1 MGVIGALVLIVI
13 AIAASFPD
21 LLTSVGPLDQD
32 VPNRLRG
39 PGTSFLFGTDG
50 SGRDVFS
57 RIVHGA
63 RVSLYVGVAAVV
75 VSVVAGTGLGITSA
89 AIGGKMDLILQRFVD
104 AILGIP
110 FLLLAVVVVVSL
122 GSSVNTVVI
131 ALAFAYT
138 PQVARLA
145 RATAM
150 STMAEPYVLAARL
163 EGASIRRIIVWH
175 LLPNTYSPV
184 LAQGTGFFGSALV
197 AEAILS
203 FLGLGVPP
211 PDPSWGRMI
220 QEGSRLYLEV
230 APWLTI
236 IPGLVLT
243 VTVLTFLFV
252 ADAVR
257 DLLDPREA
265 RSYRGEPTL

>member
-1 MGVIGALVLIVI
+1 MGVIGALVLIVV
-13 AIAASFPD
+13 AIAAAFPD
-21 LLTSVGPLDQD
+21 LLTSVAPLDQD

-57 RIVHGA
+57 RVVHGA
-63 RVSLYVGVAAVV
+63 RVSLYVGVAAVA
-75 VSVVAGTGLGITSA
+75 VSAVAGTGLGITSA
-89 AIGGKMDLILQRFVD
+89 AIGGKLDLILQRFVD

-122 GSSVNTVVI
+122 GSSVNSVVI

-150 STMAEPYVLAARL
+150 SVMAEPYVLAARL
-163 EGASIRRIIVWH
+163 EGASIRRVMARH

-184 LAQGTGFFGSALV
+184 LAQATGFFGSALV
-197 AEAILS
+197 AEAVLS

-243 VTVLTFLFV
+243 VTVLAFLFV

-265 RSYRGEPTL
+265 RTYRAESTL

>member
-1 MGVIGALVLIVI
+1 MGVIGALVLIVVT
-13 AIAASFPD
+13 IAAAFPD

-39 PGTSFLFGTDG
+39 PGTPFLFGTDG

-57 RIVHGA
+57 RVVHGA
-63 RVSLYVGVAAVV
+63 RVSLYVGVAAVAI
-75 VSVVAGTGLGITSA
+75 SAVAGTGLGITSA
-89 AIGGKMDLILQRFVD
+89 AIGGKLDLILQRFVD

-122 GSSVNTVVI
+122 GSSVNAVVM

-150 STMAEPYVLAARL
+150 SVMAEPYVLAARL
-163 EGASIRRIIVWH
+163 EGASIRRVMVRH

-184 LAQGTGFFGSALV
+184 LAQATGFFGSALV
-197 AEAILS
+197 AEAGLS

-236 IPGLVLT
+236 IPGMVLT
-243 VTVLTFLFV
+243 VTVLAFLFV
-252 ADAVR
+252 ADALR

-265 RSYRGEPTL
+265 RTYRAESTL